1 MSQSLPTPA
10 PGSVGAPTS
19 AGGSATARRRL
30 TRFLVAL
37 VVVLGVAGLTPL
49 VTAVP
54 ASAATTADV
63 ATVLDP
69 SNGFPT
75 WYQDASGTRLAPCLD
90 AADTNC
96 VVLADA
102 GFDPAKAL
110 SFPANF
116 PSEFFY
122 SVVDSGRLDT
132 KGCSGTKPGRF
143 SVRMALEGSFVN
155 GTPVPGTQMTFG
167 RVRVIATGGLCKSS
181 TYQVTYPFGQLSFTT
196 DSSGA
201 LARNQG
207 TTDVGCVPVA
217 PATCDWRVALGSPA
231 VKSFLRW
238 DPNVAPAAP
247 AGYLGDAVT
256 AHRITGATF
265 TAPGETAP
273 ANYVRLTGPSLSNP
287 LTTNLFTVSGKL
299 AGPLT
304 ASPGGVDFGGQAAA
318 SVSSTK
324 RVTVTNLAQGAITPG
339 AATLGGANAADFRV
353 VADGC
358 AGTSLARDASCTVDV
373 AFAPSA
379 AGVRTASLTIPHSGV
394 RSPFSVALTGTGTAA
409 DAASKAELS
418 STTLG
423 FGDQRIGVR
432 SALRTVDV
440 KSSGTSPLAVSQVT
454 LTGAD
459 PGEFAVLNDTC
470 TGNPVAVGSSCAVSV
485 AFDPTKVQDS
495 TASLRIS
502 SDDPAS
508 PTSVALTGHGYGG
521 VAASS
526 RTTSAD
532 DGFPDWYQDERG
544 VRLSQCIDPT
554 DPNCV
559 VLPGGTYAGTPPL
572 HFADNFPDEFFY
584 SVVDSDQLTT
594 PGCNGSAPGRAMI
607 RMAVEG
613 AFGQG
618 QPLAGDQMTFGRIRI
633 NATSGLCP
641 GETYTF
647 VHPYGTDQFT
657 ADADGSIKRSP
668 GTDDVGCLGASPTA
682 PCDFGLAVKSRVFG
696 SFLRWD
702 PSVGPKAPAGYLGD
716 GATLH
721 RIVGAPYTAPGESAP
736 ANSFRIYRGST
747 LIAQTNLFTVMGK
760 MAGPLVV
767 SPANPDFGSVDGGQ
781 STDRTVT
788 LENQGID
795 PLTVNGTVVAGASSA
810 DYSVPTADDQCS
822 GQVLDPKSTC
832 TMRVRFTPGGVGDR
846 RATLTVDHTG
856 GNSPTAAVLSGTG
869 LSAAGTPAL
878 SADVSSLDFAD
889 LHVGRTS
896 VAQTVTV
903 SNKGGSAPLT
913 VTGTDLT
920 GADAVDFAV
929 VANGCTVDV
938 APGDTCALKVAYSPV
953 DAGAHRGTLT
963 VHADAASTP
972 AVTVALSGTGFAGS
986 SAVSPGVRP
995 DDGFPTWYQDGNGVR
1010 LAPCIDPSDTRCVV
1024 LGGAG
1029 FDPANPVSF
1038 PDNYPPEFF
1047 YALADSEVMQTP
1059 GCEGSAPGTAMLR
1072 LALEGTFAGDGAQ
1085 AGQQIVFGRVRF
1097 NATSG
1102 LCPGQTYTLTTP
1114 YGDLPVTANA
1124 DGAVARTV
1132 GTTDIGC
1139 GAAPCSF
1146 GAALASPVLDGFVRW
1161 APGVGA
1167 AAPAGYLG
1175 DAVSYHQIVGATH
1188 TVGGEPAN
1196 YVELS
1201 DASGASVVKS
1211 SKFLVSGKLAGG
1223 LAADAV
1229 AFPDQQVGAT
1239 SATRTVT
1246 FTNIGSSPVS
1256 VADIALG
1263 GADPAAFSV
1272 AGGTCTT
1279 GPVAADGSCTVT
1291 VRFAPTQVRAYSA
1304 VVRARDA
1311 GGNALGSAEV
1321 TGHGIDAGIARAT
1334 VGPTGLQFAGQR
1346 VGSTS
1351 AAASVTVTN
1360 TGTAPLVV
1368 GAPELSGAAA
1378 GDYTTTSGAGCAS
1391 VAPGA
1396 SCVVAVRFTPTALG
1410 TRTASLS
1417 VPSNDPVGPR
1427 TVGLTGTGTG
1437 SQITLK
1443 SASLDLGKTKVGKPV
1458 TKSVTLSNSGTAP
1471 LTIGAVKVDDPTAF
1485 SVSLGTCNVAVAAG
1499 RTCNIAVTY
1508 LAPGPAG
1515 SRTSVVRFT
1524 SDAVNNPT
1532 LSVTGSST

>member
-1 MSQSLPTPA
+1 MSHSPHPHTRR
-10 PGSVGAPTS
+10 G
-19 AGGSATARRRL
+19 AGGRTLASAPARGRL
-30 TRFLVAL
+30 ARLVLALVA
-37 VVVLGVAGLTPL
+37 VLGLAGLTPL
-49 VTAVP
+49 VAAP
-54 ASAATTADV
+54 AASAATAADV
-63 ATVLDP
+63 STALDP
-69 SNGFPT
+69 QNGFPV
-75 WYQDASGTRLAPCLD
+75 WYQDTGGTRLTPCLD
-90 AADTNC
+90 AADANC

-110 SFPANF
+110 QFPTNF

-122 SVVDSGRLDT
+122 SVVDSARLDT

-143 SVRMALEGSFVN
+143 SVRMALEGSFAN
-155 GTPVPGTQMTFG
+155 GTLVPGDQMVFG

-181 TYQVTYPFGQLSFTT
+181 SYEVTYPFGRLSFTT
-196 DSSGA
+196 DSKGA
-201 LARNQG
+201 LAKNQG
-207 TTDVGCVPVA
+207 TTDMGCVPVA
-217 PATCDWRVALGSPA
+217 PAACDWRVALDSPT
-231 VKSFLRW
+231 VRSFLRW
-238 DPNVAPAAP
+238 DPAVAPAAP

-304 ASPGGVDFGGQAAA
+304 TSPGSVDFGGQPTAG
-318 SVSSTK
+318 VSGTR
-324 RVTVTNLAQGAITPG
+324 RVTVTNLAQGAITPS
-339 AATLGGANAADFRV
+339 AATLGGPNAGDFRV
-353 VADGC
+353 VSDGC
-358 AGTSLARDASCTVDV
+358 AGTSLARDASCALDV
-373 AFAPSA
+373 AFAPSV
-379 AGVRTASLTIPHSGV
+379 AGIRTASLNIPHDGV

-409 DAASKAELS
+409 DATSKAELTPTS
-418 STTLG
+418 VA
-423 FGDQRIGVR
+423 FGDQRVGVR
-432 SALRTVDV
+432 SALRTVEV

-459 PGEFAVLNDTC
+459 PGEFAVAADAC
-470 TGNPVAVGSSCAVSV
+470 TGNPVAVGSTCAISV

-495 TASLRIS
+495 AATLRIA

-508 PTSVALTGHGYGG
+508 PSTVSLTGHGYGG
-521 VAASS
+521 VAATSK
-526 RTTSAD
+526 TTSAD
-532 DGFPDWYQDERG
+532 DGFPDWYQDEHG

-584 SVVDSDQLTT
+584 NVVDSDQLTT

-618 QPLAGDQMTFGRIRI
+618 APLAGDQMTFGRIRI

-647 VHPYGTDQFT
+647 VHPYGTDQLT
-657 ADADGSIKRSP
+657 ADADGAIKRSP
-668 GTDDVGCLGASPTA
+668 GTDDVGCLGASPAA
-682 PCDFGLAVKSRVFG
+682 PCDFSLAVKSRVFG
-696 SFLRWD
+696 GFLRWD

-716 GATLH
+716 AVTLH

-736 ANSFRIYRGST
+736 ANSFQIYRGNT

-767 SPANPDFGSVDGGQ
+767 SPAAPDFGSVDVGQ
-781 STDRTVT
+781 SADRTVT
-788 LENQGID
+788 LENQGVD
-795 PLTVNGTVVAGASSA
+795 PLTVNGTTVAGAESA
-810 DYSVPTADDQCS
+810 DYSVPSTDDHCS
-822 GQVLDPKSTC
+822 GQVLEPRATC
-832 TMRVRFTPGGVGDR
+832 TLGVRFSPSGVGDR
-846 RATLTVDHTG
+846 HATLTVDHTG
-856 GNSPTAAVLSGTG
+856 GNSPTTAVLSGTG

-878 SADVSSLDFAD
+878 SVGTASVDFGD

-913 VTGTDLT
+913 VTGTDLA

-929 VANGCTVDV
+929 VANGCSVDV

-953 DAGAHRGTLT
+953 DAGSHRATLT
-963 VHADAASTP
+963 VHSDAASP
-972 AVTVALSGTGFAGS
+972 SAVTVALSGTGFAGG

-1010 LAPCIDPSDTRCVV
+1010 LTPCIDVADTRCVV

-1029 FDPANPVSF
+1029 FDPAGTVSF

-1047 YALADSEVMQTP
+1047 YALADSEVMETP
-1059 GCEGSAPGTAMLR
+1059 GCDGSAPGTAMLR
-1072 LALEGTFAGDGAQ
+1072 LALEGTFATDGAQ
-1085 AGQQIVFGRVRF
+1085 AGQQIVFGRIRF

-1114 YGDLPVTANA
+1114 YGDLPVTADA
-1124 DGAVARTV
+1124 DGGVARTV

-1139 GAAPCSF
+1139 GGAPCDFS
-1146 GAALASPVLDGFVRW
+1146 AALTSPVVDGFVRW

-1196 YVELS
+1196 YVQLS
-1201 DASGASVVKS
+1201 DAAGASVLRS

-1223 LAADAV
+1223 LTGAAV
-1229 AFPDQQVGAT
+1229 SFPDQQVGTT
-1239 SATRTVT
+1239 SATRTAT
-1246 FTNIGSSPVS
+1246 FTNIGTSPVT
-1256 VADIALG
+1256 VADATLA

-1272 AGGTCTT
+1272 AGGTCTS

-1291 VRFAPTQVRAYSA
+1291 VRFAPTQVRAHSA
-1304 VVRARDA
+1304 VVRVRDA
-1311 GGNALGSAEV
+1311 SGAVLGSAQV
-1321 TGHGIDAGIARAT
+1321 SGHGIDVGIARAT
-1334 VGPTGLQFAGQR
+1334 VGPTALQLGSQQ
-1346 VGSTS
+1346 VGTTGT
-1351 AAASVTVTN
+1351 AASLTVTN
-1360 TGTAPLVV
+1360 TGTAPLTVDV
-1368 GAPELSGAAA
+1368 PELSGAAA
-1378 GDYTTTSGAGCAS
+1378 GDYAATRGTGCAS
-1391 VAPGA
+1391 VAPGG

-1410 TRTASLS
+1410 TRTATLSL
-1417 VPSNDPVGPR
+1417 PSNDPVGPR
-1427 TVGLTGTGTG
+1427 TVALTGTGTG
-1437 SQITLK
+1437 SQISLK
-1443 SASLDLGKTKVGKPV
+1443 SASLDLGRTKVGRPV
-1458 TKSVTLSNSGTAP
+1458 TKSLTVSNSGTAP
-1471 LTIGAVKVDDPTAF
+1471 LAITAVRVDDTTAF
-1485 SVSLGTCNVAVAAG
+1485 SAGLGTCGTAVAPG
-1499 RTCNIAVTY
+1499 RTCNIQVTY
-1508 LAPGPAG
+1508 LAPGPVG
-1515 SRTSVVRFT
+1515 TRTSVVRFT
-1524 SDAVNNPT
+1524 SDAVNSPT
-1532 LSVTGSST
+1532 VAVSASSG